1 MLAGELAALE
11 EIVGMLISKQ
21 PQPLLK
27 PIVVKALAWLCD
39 RAHQQACS
47 QVRHKTSKGRW
58 PPSGKSC
65 KAIFCISLKCV
76 VLNSRANLV

>member
-1 MLAGELAALE
+1 MLGSLESVQSFDGGKDTKGLSKATLAGELAALE

-47 QVRHKTSKGRW
+47 QVLHSS
-58 PPSGKSC
+58 P
-65 KAIFCISLKCV
+65 
-76 VLNSRANLV
+76 